1 MLLSGKEGELNYRMS
16 NNYSLQIFHLQR
28 FSENQRSLSPTS
40 LPDVEDSN
48 HRLLS
53 RSLTV
58 QSSLRLEIPPYLIIP
73 SSNIKLVETIGQGTN
88 LIIRLVQGL
97 ETKTE

>member
-1 MLLSGKEGELNYRMS
+1 MLLSGEESELNYQIS
-16 NNYSLQIFHLQR
+16 NKYSYRIFHLQR

-40 LPDVEDSN
+40 EDSS
-48 HRLLS
+48 RLLS

-58 QSSLRLEIPPYLIIP
+58 QSSFRLEIPPYLIIP
-73 SSNIKLVETIGQGTN
+73 SSNIKLVKTIGQGTN

-97 ETKTE
+97 TE